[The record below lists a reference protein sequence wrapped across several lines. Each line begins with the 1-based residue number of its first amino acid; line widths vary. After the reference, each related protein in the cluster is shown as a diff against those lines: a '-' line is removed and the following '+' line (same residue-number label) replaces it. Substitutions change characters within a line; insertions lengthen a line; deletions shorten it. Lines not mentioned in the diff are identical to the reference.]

1 MVTSMKK
8 PEQFFSQ
15 QSKAF
20 GNGLKDNT
28 HKIFCVLTQ
37 ASCCTTWV
45 LGDWPMFGDGPVF
58 LSTFVGTVSVLF
70 RHTFL

>member
-1 MVTSMKK
+1 MCIN
-8 PEQFFSQ
+8 FFVSN
-15 QSKAF
+15 K
-20 GNGLKDNT
+20 
-28 HKIFCVLTQ
+28 

-70 RHTFL
+70 RHSFLLRNLVCLFCLSH